1 MMQHLHLNAEDRA
14 YLNHVDVT
22 FGYDLALKLGE
33 FRTNE
38 VLGFR
43 PAGSHAEHAARDYL
57 QNLMQEI
64 GLQNIEQY
72 EFPVV
77 GWDFKHA
84 KLFVDDSVFELGAYQ
99 CDFVTKGQQAFDII
113 EAGRGTYHEIKT
125 MDVRGKF
132 LLIDVNQREDWWVN
146 FPAHEAFFAQAAG
159 IILVQQGGYG
169 NISDDALN
177 TQDAMIPAGLAA
189 LSMSRNQ
196 AKVVRQKMVNG
207 QVRLEMD
214 IHSTLDRAAKSYNV
228 YGEITGLDP
237 NAQRVLMTAHYD
249 AYFTGFQDNS
259 AAVAIMLGIAKALI
273 DSGYQPK
280 RTLVFGAL
288 GAEEW
293 GLEGKRYDWL
303 VGSQMQMTQLT
314 PHWAQE
320 TFANI
325 NFELPAMLE
334 GDSDWIRTSYE
345 LETFMKEFVKRVPN
359 DGTVYPNGIEVITPI
374 QTWSDDFAFEIAGI
388 PSSVTALRPEF
399 SKSHYHSQF
408 DDVDTYHEGAFTFHH
423 YLYGLLVIAYDRLN
437 VQPLDFGVRLQAMEA
452 SFDPTCYDA
461 SSADVVNFKA
471 ALAEAKDVAAALYQ
485 TIVSQNQDDQSSLGD
500 DTILFKAFKYGVD
513 HFVKLDWS
521 DGNLFA
527 YEHYQNNIKNL
538 NHILDHH
545 QAQNHS
551 AMDAAIKAI
560 DSNAYAF
567 DWSRASYDLYTD
579 KVIGAGDDKMWGTG
593 RVMGHLDLFDLVQN
607 RKTIGSKALKLEIQ
621 QHLDQQRAALATCL
635 HQEIEHVTTWTR
647 LMRDANRALTA

>member
-1 MMQHLHLNAEDRA
+1 MTQKTALNSANMA
-14 YLNHVDVT
+14 YLKHVDVK

-33 FRTNE
+33 FRTND

-57 QNLMQEI
+57 NDVMQEI
-64 GLQNIEQY
+64 GLKNIEHY

-84 KLFVDDSVFELGAYQ
+84 RLHLGDTVFELGAYQ
-99 CDFVTKGQQAFDII
+99 CDFVTDGIKEFDIVDC
-113 EAGRGTYHEIKT
+113 GRGTYHDIKN
-125 MDVRGKF
+125 MDVNGKF

-159 IILVQQGGYG
+159 IMLVQKGGYAD
-169 NISDDALN
+169 ISDDALN

-196 AKVVRQKMVNG
+196 ARILRETMVDG
-207 QVRLEMD
+207 WARLGLD
-214 IHSTLDRAAKSYNV
+214 IHSTLDREAQSYNV
-228 YGEITGLDP
+228 YGEIPGRNP
-237 NAQRVLMTAHYD
+237 RAQRILMTAHYD
-249 AYFTGFQDNS
+249 AYFSGFQDNS

-273 DSGYQPK
+273 DSNYQPE

-303 VGSQMQMTQLT
+303 VGSQMQMTKLT
-314 PHWAQE
+314 PHWAKE

-334 GDSDWIRTSYE
+334 GTSDWIRTSYE
-345 LETFMKEFVKRVPN
+345 LETFMKDFVQCVPN
-359 DGTVYPNGIEVITPI
+359 DGSVYPEGIEVITPI

-388 PSSVTALRPEF
+388 PSSVTALRPNF

-408 DDVDTYHEGAFTFHH
+408 DDVNTYHEGAFAFHH
-423 YLYGLLVIAYDRLN
+423 GLYGLLMMAYDTLAI
-437 VQPLDFGVRLQAMEA
+437 QPLDFSVRVNAMQAALDETCYAA
-452 SFDPTCYDA
+452 SFKE
-461 SSADVVNFKA
+461 VVTFKA
-471 ALAEAKDVAAALYQ
+471 ALSEAKTVATSLYQ
-485 TIVSQNQDDQSSLGD
+485 SVCTHNTNEHVSHHHESV
-500 DTILFKAFKYGVD
+500 LFAAFKYGVD

-527 YEHYQNNIKNL
+527 FEHYQNNLKNL
-538 NHILDHH
+538 KLILNHHKAGDGL
-545 QAQNHS
+545 
-551 AMDAAIKAI
+551 AMDSAFKAI

-567 DWSRASYDLYTD
+567 DWSRASYDVYTD
-579 KVIGAGDDKMWGTG
+579 KVIGKDDDKMWGTG
-593 RVMGHLDLFDLVQN
+593 RVMGHIDLFDLIQN
-607 RKTIGSKALKLEIQ
+607 RETLAHDEFYAHINKHIAAQSKKLE
-621 QHLDQQRAALATCL
+621 ACL
-635 HQEIEHVTTWTR
+635 IDEIDHVKRWTD
-647 LMRDANRALTA
+647 LMRTAQASLR